1 MAITLYGIPNCDTVK
16 KARGWLADNGIDYVF
31 HDFKKSGVTRAM
43 LEAWLADIPWE
54 TLLNRRGTSWR
65 GLPEERRN
73 AVGSADDAMA
83 LMLETPSLIKR
94 PVLALDDGVYCG
106 FSESRYRDLFQR

>member
-73 AVGSADDAMA
+73 AVGSADDAIT

-94 PVLALDDGVYCG
+94 PVLAKDGATYCG
-106 FSESRYRDLFQR
+106 FSENQYRDLLLP

>member
-1 MAITLYGIPNCDTVK
+1 MQTTLYGIPNCDTVK
-16 KARGWLADNGIDYVF
+16 KARAWLAGHGVAHAF
-31 HDFKKSGVTRAM
+31 HDFKKAGVTRPM

-65 GLPEERRN
+65 ALPEERRS
-73 AVGSADDAMA
+73 AVAGADDAIA

-94 PVLALDDGVYCG
+94 PVLGVDDRFCCG
-106 FSESRYRDLFQR
+106 FSDDLYRSVLQP

>member
-1 MAITLYGIPNCDTVK
+1 MAITLYGIPNCDTVR
-16 KARGWLADNGIDYVF
+16 KARAWLADNGVEHAF
-31 HDFKKSGVTRAM
+31 HDFKKGGVTRPM

-65 GLPEERRN
+65 ALPQERRD
-73 AVGSADDAMA
+73 AVANADDAIA

-94 PVLALDDGVYCG
+94 PVLALDDRVYCG
-106 FSESRYRDLFQR
+106 YGESQYRDLFQR

>member
-1 MAITLYGIPNCDTVK
+1 MAITLYGIPNCDTVR
-16 KARGWLADNGIDYVF
+16 KARGWLADNGIDHVF
-31 HDFKKSGVTRAM
+31 HDFKKSGVTRTM

-65 GLPEERRN
+65 ALPEERRN
-73 AVGSADDAMA
+73 AVRNADDALV

-94 PVLALDDGVYCG
+94 PVLVKDGVTYCG
-106 FSESRYRDLFQR
+106 YGESQYRDLFQR